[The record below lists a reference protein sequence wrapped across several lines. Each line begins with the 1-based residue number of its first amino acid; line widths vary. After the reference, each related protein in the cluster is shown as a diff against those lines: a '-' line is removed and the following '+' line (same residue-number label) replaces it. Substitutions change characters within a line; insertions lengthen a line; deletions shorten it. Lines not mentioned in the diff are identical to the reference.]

1 MFNSGNLYPEQF
13 MTDDPRM
20 SSQSLLPDEAR
31 IQNNQKLKVYTRPS
45 VQTPDKNEEQIDS

>member
-1 MFNSGNLYPEQF
+1 
-13 MTDDPRM
+13 M